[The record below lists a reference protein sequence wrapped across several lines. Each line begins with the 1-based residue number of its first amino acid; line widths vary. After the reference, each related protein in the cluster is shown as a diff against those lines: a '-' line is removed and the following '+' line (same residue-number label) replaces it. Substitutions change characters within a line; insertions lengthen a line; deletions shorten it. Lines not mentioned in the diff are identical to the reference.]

1 MTNVKLITTETFGN
15 LPCNFYC
22 NMNNDILI
30 TREQIGQALEYSDPI
45 KAIQKIHLKHK
56 DRLDELSVRIKGS
69 TQIGGDLTKSEEQ
82 ERVYYTER
90 GIMEICRW
98 SRQAKANLFM
108 DWVWDIIEK
117 YRHNEL
123 QPDMKSLTDTLSSIT
138 QTLTTLTQTMTTMNQ
153 EINEIKQQS
162 ITQPK
167 QIPKKNFSYWSTKMF
182 PKYQLLTDYFN
193 ISNRE
198 LYKELYREF
207 TNTYHDIDL
216 NQIVDDYCY
225 ENKLETCFTL
235 DAIEHNRTVRQLYEL
250 MVDNILSKYN
260 LSEESTITK
269 YKTIFD
275 N

>member
-207 TNTYHDIDL
+207 TNTYPDIDL

-260 LSEESTITK
+260 LSEESTTTK

>member
-1 MTNVKLITTETFGN
+1 MTNVKLIITETFGN

-98 SRQAKANLFM
+98 SRQAKANLSM

-207 TNTYHDIDL
+207 TNTYPDIDL

-260 LSEESTITK
+260 LSEESTTTK

>member
-56 DRLDELSVRIKGS
+56 DRLDELSVRIKGR

-207 TNTYHDIDL
+207 TNTYPDIDL

-260 LSEESTITK
+260 LSEESTTTK

>member
-22 NMNNDILI
+22 NMNNDILL

-207 TNTYHDIDL
+207 TNTYPDIDL

-260 LSEESTITK
+260 LSEESTTTK

>member
-22 NMNNDILI
+22 NMNNDILL

-108 DWVWDIIEK
+108 DWIWDIIEK

-207 TNTYHDIDL
+207 TNTYPDIDL

-260 LSEESTITK
+260 LSEESTTTK